1 MFIFIIKV
9 FFINILTSTRK
20 YIFIKRE
27 VKTVTTDRR
36 EVLNT
41 YIHQKGEA
49 KLTDLEAVFSD
60 VSSMTLR
67 RDLAYLEDKGEII
80 RVRGGAKS
88 IHSISGMKEEV
99 YSLRAAENI
108 EAKVKIA
115 KKAVGLIESGRS
127 VFLDSGTTVMCLAK
141 LIPDDSFY
149 ILTSGP
155 NISLEIIKKR
165 NPSVNLIGGQLNRD
179 NISVSGMNS
188 LTFVNGINIDIAFM
202 ATSAF
207 SLEAGFTGGNF
218 DECEIKKT
226 IIQKA
231 KKAIVLMDESKID
244 KNMPFTFAQLE
255 DIDVLVSDKKLPDE
269 VIKQAHKNHVQIY

>member
-1 MFIFIIKV
+1 M
-9 FFINILTSTRK
+9 
-20 YIFIKRE
+20 
-27 VKTVTTDRR
+27 TTDRR
-36 EVLNT
+36 EMINT
-41 YIHQKGEA
+41 YIQQKGEA
-49 KLTDLEAVFSD
+49 KLNELEEVFPD
-60 VSSMTLR
+60 VSSMTIR

-127 VFLDSGTTVMCLAK
+127 IFLDSGTTVMCLAK
-141 LIPDDSFY
+141 LIPDDNFY

-155 NISLEIIKKR
+155 NIALEIIKKR
-165 NPSVNLIGGQLNRD
+165 SPSVNLIGGQLNRD

-188 LTFVNGINIDIAFM
+188 LTFIDGINIDIAFM
-202 ATSAF
+202 AASAF

-218 DECEIKKT
+218 DECQLKKT
-226 IIQKA
+226 IIEKA
-231 KKAIVLMDESKID
+231 KKVIVLMDESKVD

-255 DIDVLVSDKKLPDE
+255 DIDALVSDKKLSDE
-269 VIKQAHKNHVQIY
+269 VIEQAHKKHIQIY